1 MKHRSFSFFLGISI
15 VLHILSVIVFAFP
28 GLKGIFSSKRII
40 ISSVKV
46 NMVGMP
52 QKQEVSTTLTEK
64 KTLQKKTISPVVKSK
79 PKKAKPKKRVKKKA
93 DPNKNRK
100 KVSQKKESTKKEK
113 SLKDKAS
120 LQKKETED
128 PNKQGNKLS
137 EGEGDKGKEENER
150 NMEQLR
156 SYITDIIAQ
165 IRFNWNLPK
174 HLTDKDFYAQV
185 EVKLNERGEFLEK
198 RLFTSSQNE
207 LFDRLV
213 LEAVEKSSPFPPPPD
228 SIKSLI
234 KDGIV
239 FGLDSRN

>member
-1 MKHRSFSFFLGISI
+1 MPEKQITNQI
-15 VLHILSVIVFAFP
+15 AVAKKKP
-28 GLKGIFSSKRII
+28 SK
-40 ISSVKV
+40 
-46 NMVGMP
+46 
-52 QKQEVSTTLTEK
+52 K
-64 KTLQKKTISPVVKSK
+64 KTSPVVKKK
-79 PKKAKPKKRVKKKA
+79 PKKTKPKKKKI
-93 DPNKNRK
+93 DPNKNK
-100 KVSQKKESTKKEK
+100 KKISQKKESSKTETKKENE
-113 SLKDKAS
+113 S
-120 LQKKETED
+120 LQKKKSED
-128 PNKQGNKLS
+128 PNKKGNKLS
-137 EGEGDKGKEENER
+137 EGERKKGEEENER
-150 NMEQLR
+150 NIEQLH
-156 SYITDIIAQ
+156 SYIAGIIEQ

-174 HLTDKDFYAQV
+174 HLTDKYLYAQV

>member
-1 MKHRSFSFFLGISI
+1 MKRQSFSFFIGISL
-15 VLHILSVIVFAFP
+15 VLHILSFTFFALP
-28 GLKGIFSSKRII
+28 GLKNFFSSKRVIA
-40 ISSVKV
+40 SSVKV

-52 QKQEVSTTLTEK
+52 EKQITTSK
-64 KTLQKKTISPVVKSK
+64 KLPPKKKIQPVVKKK
-79 PKKAKPKKRVKKKA
+79 PKKPKPKKKVKKKKP
-93 DPNKNRK
+93 DPSK
-100 KVSQKKESTKKEK
+100 KKTSQKKEPEKTDTDTEKSSQKKESKNLNRK
-113 SLKDKAS
+113 
-120 LQKKETED
+120 
-128 PNKQGNKLS
+128 GNKIS
-137 EGEGDKGKEENER
+137 EGEGTEGEANNER
-150 NMEQLR
+150 DMEQLR
-156 SYITDIIAQ
+156 SYIAGIIEQ

-174 HLTDKDFYAQV
+174 HLTDKYFYAQV
-185 EVKLNERGEFLEK
+185 EVRLNERGEFLEK